1 MAFLRAALIGCLV
14 VFMTVA
20 ATDGEAQG
28 TKPRVLLQTNL
39 GAIVIELEPER
50 APVTVENFLRY
61 VRDGHYNGTVFHR
74 VIKDF
79 MIQGGGFGRDYSKK
93 DSRAPIRNEADRALA
108 NNRGTIAMAR
118 TGDPH
123 SASAQF
129 FINTK
134 NNDFLNH
141 TAKDARGWG
150 YTAFGRVV
158 KGMIVANRIGKVPTG
173 SAGPFGQDAPQTP
186 VIIESATVVG
196 E

>member
-1 MAFLRAALIGCLV
+1 MAFLRAAFVGCLV
-14 VFMTVA
+14 VFLMTA
-20 ATDGEAQG
+20 ATDGDAQEL
-28 TKPRVLLQTNL
+28 KPRVMFKTNL
-39 GAIVIELEPER
+39 GDIVVELEPQA
-50 APVTVENFLRY
+50 APLTVENFLRY

-79 MIQGGGFGRDYSKK
+79 MIQGGGFDRSYQKK
-93 DSRAPIRNEADRALA
+93 DGRAPIRNEADRALS

-118 TGDPH
+118 TNDPH

-134 NNDFLNH
+134 DNDFLNH

-158 KGMIVANRIGKVPTG
+158 KGMIVANRIGRVPTG

-186 VIIESATVVG
+186 VVIESATVVG